1 MSNAQH
7 LAGKVIDPFR
17 LMEPQLKAL
26 TENLRGLGKKSEKSQ
41 RPSTMVLQ
49 DIIAY

>member
-26 TENLRGLGKKSEKSQ
+26 TENLRGLGRNSEKIQ
-41 RPSTMVLQ
+41 RPSTMELQ
-49 DIIAY
+49 NMIIF